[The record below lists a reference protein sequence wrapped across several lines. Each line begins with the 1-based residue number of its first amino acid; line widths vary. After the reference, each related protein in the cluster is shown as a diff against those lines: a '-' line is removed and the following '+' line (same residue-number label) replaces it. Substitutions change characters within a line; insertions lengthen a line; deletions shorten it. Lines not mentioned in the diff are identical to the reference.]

1 MKNDKITKF
10 GISLEREVYL
20 KIKKRLE
27 ELEEKSPANSSIHLE
42 FDRRAENIKGRLTI
56 RSLYKTFKSE
66 KIAFDPM
73 IAFMLMI
80 DDIEKQLLQW
90 KKRRFTQSNV
100 NLNYA

>member
-1 MKNDKITKF
+1 MNNEKLTKY
-10 GISLEREVYL
+10 GIILEKEVVE

-27 ELEEKSPANSSIHLE
+27 ELEEKAPSNSAIHLE

-56 RSLYKTFKSE
+56 RSLHKTFKSE

-73 IAFMLMI
+73 IAFLLMI
-80 DDIEKQLLQW
+80 EDIEKQLLQW
-90 KKRRFTQSNV
+90 KKRRFTQSKV